1 MGRCLFKTI
10 YMRKIELQNEEL
22 AQILNDRVPI
32 HKNIGLI
39 NEKLVKLDKERQKDA
54 YKMERLKEKTRVI
67 LDKITP
73 DFNLTEFEVITNVGL
88 NENKQPE
95 VTIIDQ
101 IEEFTKPKE
110 EKEIEEYKQ
119 LIRDRAKENA
129 LKK

>member
-1 MGRCLFKTI
+1 
-10 YMRKIELQNEEL
+10 MRKIELPNEEL
-22 AQILNDRVPI
+22 AQILRDRIPI
-32 HKNIGLI
+32 HKNIGKI
-39 NEKLVKLDKERQKDA
+39 NEKLVALDKERTKEG

-67 LDKITP
+67 LDKATP

-88 NENKQPE
+88 NDNGQPE

-119 LIRDRAKENA
+119 LIRDRMKENA